1 MLDTL
6 IVEDHDDAR
15 RWLKDL
21 VHEAFPESE
30 VVEAATLAQANDRLK
45 GRTVSLAVID
55 INLPDGSGI
64 ELVRTLSEHSPQTY
78 TVIAT
83 IYDDDDHLFAALQAG
98 AQGYLLKEQPH
109 ARLLEQLR
117 GIMRDEPPLS
127 PAVARRIL
135 RHFQTEATGNQD
147 EAALSER
154 EREVLTL
161 VAKGLSRSDISEL
174 LGITANTAAGYI
186 KAIYRKLNIS
196 SRAEAVLEA
205 VRMGLVNT
213 NRQ

>member
-30 VVEAATLAQANDRLK
+30 VVESATLAQANDRLK
-45 GRTVSLAVID
+45 GRTISLAVID

-98 AQGYLLKEQPH
+98 AQGYLLKEQPR

-117 GIMRDEPPLS
+117 GIMSDEPPLS

-135 RHFQTEATGNQD
+135 RHFHTDAVGSQEEAT
-147 EAALSER
+147 LSER

-174 LGITANTAAGYI
+174 LGITTNTAAGYI

>member
-30 VVEAATLAQANDRLK
+30 VVESATLAQANDRLK

-64 ELVRTLSEHSPQTY
+64 ELVRTLNEHSPQTY

-98 AQGYLLKEQPH
+98 AQGYLLKEQPR
-109 ARLLEQLR
+109 ARLLEQLQ
-117 GIMRDEPPLS
+117 GIMSDEPPLS

-135 RHFQTEATGNQD
+135 RHFQTEAGCSEE